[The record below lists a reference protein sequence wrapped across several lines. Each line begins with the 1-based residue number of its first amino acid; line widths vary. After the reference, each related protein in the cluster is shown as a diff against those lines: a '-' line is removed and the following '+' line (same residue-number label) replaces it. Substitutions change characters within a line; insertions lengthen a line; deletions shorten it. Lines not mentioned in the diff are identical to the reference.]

1 MTVFFQGGCSS
12 PPPRASESRGG
23 PSPESP
29 LSRRAP
35 VGACPPP
42 PWVLV
47 VLLAIFAVPAAA
59 QDGADDLGGRTYA
72 KYCAQCHND
81 NGDGRGIAAPYLE
94 PPPRDFT
101 SGKYKLRSTPTGTV
115 PTDADLEGSIRDGLP
130 GTGMPAFPD
139 LSAAELDAVIE
150 HLKAFSPAFE
160 DPEARG
166 EPIPI
171 PSAPSVS
178 EELVAQGKE
187 LVQANCITCH
197 GQLGRGDGG
206 TAPLQRDQWYG
217 DTIRVADLWKPWT
230 FRAGPTRE
238 DIYRVLVTGLDGTPM
253 ASYLGALEDDQ
264 IWAIATWI
272 TSLSGHD
279 PEPPYTNLLRAVGA
293 EGDLDLARGRELF
306 EGAPESMF
314 PVVGQIME
322 PGRQF
327 YPGALAVSARA
338 VYSDDE
344 IAVLVTWHDMRAET
358 TGTNA
363 PDLPA
368 PLWAEEHDVTPG
380 AAPGEGAAPA
390 ADDPFADFAAA
401 DSSAGGAAGQA
412 AAADPFADFA
422 EPAAEAAVEET
433 REPPGEGGFWDQDT
447 AAAPAAGP
455 TGPTAE
461 FSDAV
466 AIQLPVNPPEA
477 GQVVKPYFLLGDAG
491 NPVELWFVDL
501 AEPDR
506 ASAYIARGSAA
517 ITAGDTDPPEV
528 IASYEQGEWAV
539 IFKARRRRG
548 GRFAEEQFLPIAF
561 SIWDGFHRERGNKR
575 GLTQW
580 QYLYLEPRERPSP
593 WGPMLRA
600 GLGVVVLELLVIA
613 WARRR
618 RRAGALPAPEPASE
632 PVGPAGAE
640 PARRP
645 A

>member
-1 MTVFFQGGCSS
+1 MG
-12 PPPRASESRGG
+12 RAAGALA
-23 PSPESP
+23 
-29 LSRRAP
+29 LS
-35 VGACPPP
+35 
-42 PWVLV
+42 LL
-47 VLLAIFAVPAAA
+47 LLAAPAAA
-59 QDGADDLGGRTYA
+59 QDDLGATVYA

-94 PPPRDFT
+94 PPPRDLT

-115 PTDADLEGSIRDGLP
+115 PTDADLERSIRNGLP
-130 GTGMPAFPD
+130 GTAMPAFPD
-139 LSAAELDAVIE
+139 LTSAELDAVIE
-150 HLKAFSPAFE
+150 HVKAFSPAFE
-160 DPEARG
+160 DPEAQG

-171 PSAPSVS
+171 PSSPPYS
-178 EELVAQGKE
+178 EELAARGKE
-187 LVQANCITCH
+187 IFQANCITCH

-206 TAPLQRDQWYG
+206 TAPLQRDQWHG
-217 DTIRVADLWKPWT
+217 DSIRVADMWKPWT

-238 DIYRVLVTGLDGTPM
+238 DIYRVLITGLDGTPM
-253 ASYLGALEDDQ
+253 ASYLGALEDADV
-264 IWAIATWI
+264 WAIATWI
-272 TSLSGHD
+272 VSLSGND
-279 PEPPYTNLLRAVGA
+279 PEAPYTNLLRAVGA
-293 EGDLDLARGRELF
+293 DGDLDLERGRELF

-327 YPGALAVSARA
+327 YPGAIAVSARA
-338 VYSDDE
+338 VYTDDE
-344 IAVLVTWHDMRAET
+344 IAVLLTWHDMRAET

-368 PLWAEEHDVTPG
+368 PLWEEEHDVTPG
-380 AAPGEGAAPA
+380 AGEGAPPA
-390 ADDPFADFAAA
+390 ADDPFADFAA
-401 DSSAGGAAGQA
+401 GPAATGQG
-412 AAADPFADFA
+412 AADPFGDLVAE
-422 EPAAEAAVEET
+422 EPAAEPSAADVWGEAAVAET
-433 REPPGEGGFWDQDT
+433 REPPGVGGFWDEET
-447 AAAPAAGP
+447 APASGP

-466 AIQLPVNPPEA
+466 AIQLPVNPPEP
-477 GQVVKPYFLLGDAG
+477 GQVVKPYFLLGDAS

-501 AEPDR
+501 AEPDAAR
-506 ASAYIARGSAA
+506 SYVARGSAA
-517 ITAGDTDPPEV
+517 IAAGETDPPEV
-528 IASYEQGEWAV
+528 VASYEQGEWAV

-561 SIWDGFHRERGNKR
+561 SVWDGFHRERGNKR

-600 GLGVVVLELLVIA
+600 GLGVLGLELLVIA

-618 RRAGALPAPEPASE
+618 RRAAELPAREPASE